1 MTNLAFKLAVDPVAN
16 PFLLTV
22 FGETAASDSDTTRK
36 THNMA
41 AGSDEGVAAARSL
54 GDLSHAVYNRV
65 QPAGDGNNLLFIDYW
80 NSIEGLMQFFSN
92 PDVQKGGDLVFKR
105 RDPIVWRPSPG
116 LPNFNLPAPYGR
128 NERFVGL
135 VHGPVKSYTA
145 AEALVTELLRKAANR
160 HRANGLI
167 TREWYFRLNP
177 PGTPEALEAIGVDVW
192 FDKAGMEATY
202 ADPTELAGFG
212 DLFTA
217 RPSTSTWQKPAGQ
230 WVEW

>member
-1 MTNLAFKLAVDPVAN
+1 MTNLAFKLAIDPVPN

-22 FGETAASDSDTTRK
+22 QGETAASDGETVRN

-54 GDLSHAVYNRV
+54 GDLSHAVYTRI
-65 QPAGDGNNLLFIDYW
+65 QPAQDANNIMFIDYW
-80 NSIEGLMQFFSN
+80 NSIEGLMKFFSD
-92 PDVQKGGDLVFKR
+92 PQVEKGGEMVFKR
-105 RDPIVWRPSPG
+105 RDAVVWRPSPG

-128 NERFVGL
+128 NDRYVGL
-135 VHGPVKSYTA
+135 VHGPVKSYAA
-145 AEALVTELLRKAANR
+145 AETLVTELLRRAANR

-177 PGTPEALEAIGVDVW
+177 PDMPESMEAIGVDVW

-202 ADPTELAGFG
+202 ADPSELSGFA